1 MTAFA
6 VDNGLPYLAL
16 SVASQTYA
24 VSATSVMEIVSLQ
37 PLTPLPTMPAC
48 VLGLMNLRGTVIPVI
63 DLGEKLGFGP
73 TAIGPRTSGS
83 RKRWLRWSGSR
94 WRSSRPRGSRRSLP
108 IPQPIESSRPFQLAK
123 PTSSSRAT
131 ATCYVWSAGA
141 ASRSCGLPSWWP
153 SWRDHSPGSTVGSQG
168 PSARMAGR
176 GGGAKTTMT
185 QPNVNY
191 PWPDLFSPFNT
202 NFLDK

>member
-1 MTAFA
+1 DGGRGRRAHRRSRIDRWPRGHAPRHRRLVRLRPEGGRMTAFA

-73 TAIGPRTSGS
+73 TAIGPRTC
-83 RKRWLRWSGSR
+83 
-94 WRSSRPRGSRRSLP
+94 
-108 IPQPIESSRPFQLAK
+108 AM
-123 PTSSSRAT
+123 
-131 ATCYVWSAGA
+131 V
-141 ASRSCGLPSWWP
+141 
-153 SWRDHSPGSTVGSQG
+153 V
-168 PSARMAGR
+168 
-176 GGGAKTTMT
+176 MT
-185 QPNVNY
+185 Q
-191 PWPDLFSPFNT
+191 
-202 NFLDK
+202 